1 MLNIDI
7 LNIEPNKVSRSL
19 RGYSV
24 FMFGGWKTGK
34 TTTACKFEKPL
45 LLAAEKGYS
54 AIPGIKALPINSW
67 SEYRQVLRQLKN
79 DAAKEMYSNI
89 IIDTADILYDY
100 CVKYICSN
108 YDADSV
114 SDIPYGKGYGLIE
127 KEFDEGLRQIV
138 QMGYGL
144 VIISHEADKTFT
156 DESGKQFN
164 KIVPTL
170 DKRANNVV
178 ARMAD
183 IIMYTRSVT
192 DESGN
197 EKVMAFCR
205 GTSRFEAGSRFKYM
219 PEYFELSYKN
229 LVNAIGEAI
238 DKQEKEEGSEFFT
251 EEIQNAYKDTTSELD
266 YDALVAEFNNLIT
279 TIPGFNSEPD
289 TPEGAKFKDYWAP
302 VIKQI
307 TEKYLGKGNTITKSS
322 RDQVEAISLVVSE
335 LKDTI
340 KYKEM

>member
-1 MLNIDI
+1 
-7 LNIEPNKVSRSL
+7 
-19 RGYSV
+19 
-24 FMFGGWKTGK
+24 
-34 TTTACKFEKPL
+34 
-45 LLAAEKGYS
+45 
-54 AIPGIKALPINSW
+54 
-67 SEYRQVLRQLKN
+67 
-79 DAAKEMYSNI
+79 
-89 IIDTADILYDY
+89 
-100 CVKYICSN
+100 
-108 YDADSV
+108 
-114 SDIPYGKGYGLIE
+114 
-127 KEFDEGLRQIV
+127 
-138 QMGYGL
+138 
-144 VIISHEADKTFT
+144 
-156 DESGKQFN
+156 
-164 KIVPTL
+164 
-170 DKRANNVV
+170 
-178 ARMAD
+178 
-183 IIMYTRSVT
+183 MYTRSVT

>member
-1 MLNIDI
+1 M
-7 LNIEPNKVSRSL
+7 
-19 RGYSV
+19 
-24 FMFGGWKTGK
+24 GK

-251 EEIQNAYKDTTSELD
+251 EEVQNAYKDTTSELD
-266 YDALVAEFNNLIT
+266 YDALVTEFNNLVAS
-279 TIPGFNSEPD
+279 IPGCNSEID
-289 TPEGAKFKDYWAP
+289 TPEGAKFKDYWVP

-340 KYKEM
+340 KYKEV